1 MFTAGLGE
9 VIPMKEQI
17 AAPLGPMQPP
27 ESREDV
33 AKRHGRVFIERDGRR
48 LMVRPEQAKPK
59 AKPSEV
65 KSDG

>member
-1 MFTAGLGE
+1 
-9 VIPMKEQI
+9 MKEQI

-48 LMVRPEQAKPK
+48 LMVRPEQSKPK

>member
-1 MFTAGLGE
+1 
-9 VIPMKEQI
+9 MKEQI
-17 AAPLGPMQPP
+17 QAPLGPMRPP
-27 ESREDV
+27 ESREEI

-48 LMVRPEQAKPK
+48 LMVRPEQAK

>member
-1 MFTAGLGE
+1 MSFPE
-9 VIPMKEQI
+9 FDRHNVKFY
-17 AAPLGPMQPP
+17 PL
-27 ESREDV
+27 RE
-33 AKRHGRVFIERDGRR
+33 RENRVFIERDGRR